1 MMEKVVRILIWSLE
15 YINYKST
22 KNITEYK
29 LQNSDILKYR
39 VD

>member
-22 KNITEYK
+22 KNIPEYK